1 MKCTRVNINVSLNDD
16 PKSQMDQVSVQL
28 EIYAQEMRFPSD
40 NWHACLR
47 SSSRQ
52 PRILDGTVETG
63 ADILTSGDIAGNNIL
78 GGCVI

>member
-40 NWHACLR
+40 NWHVFVLR
-47 SSSRQ
+47 
-52 PRILDGTVETG
+52 LVNLEY
-63 ADILTSGDIAGNNIL
+63 
-78 GGCVI
+78 